1 MSTLLD
7 TNVLSELLRSGP
19 EAVVL
24 GWFSVQPVD
33 SLFVSAVT
41 QAEMML
47 GARLL
52 PAGKR
57 RGALEASIAAMFQ
70 EDFAGRI
77 LPFDSA
83 AVGDYVDIVSTRK
96 TTGRPISQFDAQI
109 AAISRHRGLKLATRN
124 IADFENCGLTLVDPW
139 QQPSQNGPRMPR

>member
-7 TNVLSELLRSGP
+7 TDVLSELLRSQPAPAVLAWFAEQPP
-19 EAVVL
+19 E
-24 GWFSVQPVD
+24 

-57 RGALEASIAAMFQ
+57 RKALEVALGAMFS

-83 AVGDYVDIVSTRK
+83 SVAAYVEIVVERREM
-96 TTGRPISQFDAQI
+96 GRPISQFDAQI
-109 AAISRHRGLKLATRN
+109 AAIARRAGARLATRN
-124 IADFENCGLTLVDPW
+124 TGDFLNCKVGLIDPW
-139 QQPSQNGPRMPR
+139 TRLTS

>member
-7 TNVLSELLRSGP
+7 TNVLSELLRAAP
-19 EAVVL
+19 EPMVL
-24 GWFSVQPVD
+24 AWFAAQPVD
-33 SLFVSAVT
+33 TLFVSAVT

-57 RGALEASIAAMFQ
+57 RVALEAAVGAMFS

-83 AVGDYVDIVSTRK
+83 AVPAYVDIVSLRRAA
-96 TTGRPISQFDAQI
+96 GRPIAQFDAQI
-109 AAISRHRGLKLATRN
+109 AAIARHSGARLATRN
-124 IADFENCGLTLVDPW
+124 VGDFENCGVSVVNPW
-139 QQPSQNGPRMPR
+139 MASAA

>member
-7 TNVLSELLRSGP
+7 TNVLSELLRVNPSPAVLAWFAAQPP
-19 EAVVL
+19 E
-24 GWFSVQPVD
+24 
-33 SLFVSAVT
+33 SLFVSAIT

-57 RGALEASIAAMFQ
+57 RKALESALLAVYD

-77 LPFDSA
+77 LPFDA
-83 AVGDYVDIVSTRK
+83 ASVPAYVEIVSARRSL
-96 TTGRPISQFDAQI
+96 GRPISQFDAQI
-109 AAISRHRGLKLATRN
+109 AAIARQTGASLATRN
-124 IADFENCGLTLVDPW
+124 TADFEQCGVALIDPW
-139 QQPSQNGPRMPR
+139 VESGR